1 MVVLSGRDFRNWKN
15 YDLLQTPDTA
25 RINKDGVSESGCN
38 LPNYP
43 IKVTGSKGVRTKDGI
58 VICGGHNADDHPKS
72 CYQLENDEFT
82 WTPFPPLTIGN
93 SWYFGMV
100 YLQDSIFAISKDKSA
115 VYRHGQ
121 WEDIEPRPVKYGY
134 SCAAILDENRII
146 SMGGKSFH
154 PGEVS
159 VVFVNR

>member
-15 YDLLQTPDTA
+15 YDLTPDTA
-25 RINKDGVSESGCN
+25 RINEDGVSEGGCN

-43 IKVTGSKGVRTKDGI
+43 IKVTGSRGVRTNDGI
-58 VICGGHNADDHPKS
+58 VICGGHNAKHYPKS
-72 CYQLENDEFT
+72 CYQLQNEDST
-82 WTPFPPLTIGN
+82 WTPFPPLKVSN

-100 YLQDSIFAISKDKSA
+100 YLQESIFVITTYQSA

-146 SMGGKSFH
+146 SIGGQFFQT
-154 PGEVS
+154 GEVS
-159 VVFVNR
+159 VVSVNR